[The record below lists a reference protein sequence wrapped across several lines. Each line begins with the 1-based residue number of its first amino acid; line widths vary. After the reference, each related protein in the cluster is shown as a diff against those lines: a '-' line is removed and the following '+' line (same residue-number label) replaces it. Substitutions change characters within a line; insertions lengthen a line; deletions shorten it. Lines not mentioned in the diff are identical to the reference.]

1 VWESGRG
8 RGGGERTMRYGVIS
22 DVHANLPALEAVV
35 AELERIGVDAYACAG
50 DLVGYGPQPN
60 ECVEAIQQ
68 LGAVAVAGNH
78 DLIAIGQLSEDRCER
93 LARQSLR
100 WTRGVLADKTRDY
113 LAGLPRQAALPGGVV
128 VTHGSLKDPQEYV
141 LGVEQA
147 AAQLTRLSEQLPEAR
162 ILVVGHTHRAFATD
176 GSRGALRLGT
186 SRCVSLNGSARWLL
200 NPGAVGQSRE
210 RLVRAR
216 YMVLDLERREAIFHA
231 ARYDVPRTRALLR
244 QQQLPARSIH
254 LAPWRPKTL
263 LRPAI
268 RTARRAVA
276 AVRGR

>member
-1 VWESGRG
+1 VWDSGRG
-8 RGGGERTMRYGVIS
+8 RGGGERKMRYGVIS

-60 ECVEAIQQ
+60 ECVKAIRQ
-68 LGAVAVAGNH
+68 LGAVTVAGNH

-100 WTRGVLADKTRDY
+100 WTRGVLDEETRDY
-113 LAGLPRQAALPGGVV
+113 LGRLPQQAPLAGGVL
-128 VTHGSLKDPQEYV
+128 VTHGSLNDPQEYV
-141 LGVEQA
+141 LDVERA
-147 AAQLTRLSEQLPEAR
+147 AAQLNRLSEQLPAAR

-176 GSRGALRLGT
+176 GASKALGPGANR
-186 SRCVSLNGSARWLL
+186 RVSLNGSDRWLL

-216 YMVLDLERREAIFHA
+216 YMVLDLERGEAIFHA
-231 ARYDVPRTRALLR
+231 TRYDVPRTRALLR
-244 QQQLPARSIH
+244 EQRLPPGSVH
-254 LAPWRPKTL
+254 LAPWRLKAL

-268 RTARRAVA
+268 RTTRRALA
-276 AVRGR
+276 AVRHR

>member
-1 VWESGRG
+1 
-8 RGGGERTMRYGVIS
+8 MRYGVIS

-60 ECVEAIQQ
+60 ECVKAIRQ
-68 LGAVAVAGNH
+68 LGAVTVAGNH
-78 DLIAIGQLSEDRCER
+78 DLIAIGRLSEDRCER

-100 WTRGVLADKTRDY
+100 WTRGMLDEETCDY
-113 LAGLPRQAALPGGVV
+113 LAGLPRQAALPNGVV
-128 VTHGSLKDPQEYV
+128 ITHGSLDDPQEYV
-141 LGVEQA
+141 LGIEQA
-147 AAQLTRLSEQLPEAR
+147 AAQLTRLSEQHPAAR

-176 GSRGALRLGT
+176 GASKAPGLRANR
-186 SRCVSLNGSARWLL
+186 SVSLNGSARWLL

-216 YMVLDLERREAIFHA
+216 YMVLDLDRREATFHA
-231 ARYDVPRTRALLR
+231 ARYDVSRTRALLR
-244 QQQLPARSIH
+244 QQRLPAHSVH
-254 LAPWRPKTL
+254 LAPWRLKTL

-268 RTARRAVA
+268 RTTRRALA
-276 AVRGR
+276 AVRHR

>member
-1 VWESGRG
+1 
-8 RGGGERTMRYGVIS
+8 MRYGVIS
-22 DVHANLPALEAVV
+22 DVHANLPALEAVL
-35 AELERIGVDAYACAG
+35 AELERAGVDAYACAG

-60 ECVEAIQQ
+60 ECVEVIRQ

-78 DLIAIGQLSEDRCER
+78 DLIAIGLLSEDRCER

-100 WTRGVLADKTRDY
+100 WTRGVLNEDTRDY
-113 LAGLPRQAALPGGVV
+113 LAQLPRRVALPGGVL
-128 VTHGSLKDPQEYV
+128 VTHGSLNDPQEYV
-141 LGVEQA
+141 LSVEQA
-147 AAQLTRLSEQLPEAR
+147 AAQLTRLSEHPPAR

-176 GSRGALRLGT
+176 GASNAPRLGAN
-186 SRCVSLNGSARWLL
+186 RCVSIDGSARWLL

-216 YMVLDLERREAIFHA
+216 YMVLDLDRREAIFHA

-244 QQQLPARSIH
+244 QQRLSPRSVH
-254 LAPWRPKTL
+254 LAPWRLKVL

-268 RTARRAVA
+268 RTTRRALA
-276 AVRGR
+276 AVRRR

>member
-1 VWESGRG
+1 
-8 RGGGERTMRYGVIS
+8 MRYGVIS

-60 ECVEAIQQ
+60 ECVKAIRQ
-68 LGAVAVAGNH
+68 LGAVTVAGNH
-78 DLIAIGQLSEDRCER
+78 DLIAIGRLSEDRCER

-100 WTRGVLADKTRDY
+100 WTRGVLDEETCDY
-113 LAGLPRQAALPGGVV
+113 LGGLPRQAALPGRVV
-128 VTHGSLKDPQEYV
+128 ITHGSLDDPQEYV
-141 LGVEQA
+141 LRVEQA
-147 AAQLTRLSEQLPEAR
+147 AAQLTRLSEQHPAAR

-176 GSRGALRLGT
+176 GASEALRLPT
-186 SRCVSLNGSARWLL
+186 NRCVSLTGSARWLL

-216 YMVLDLERREAIFHA
+216 YMVLDMDRREAIFHA

-244 QQQLPARSIH
+244 QQRLPPRSVH
-254 LAPWRPKTL
+254 LAPWRLKAV

-268 RTARRAVA
+268 RASRRALA
-276 AVRGR
+276 AVRRR

>member
-1 VWESGRG
+1 
-8 RGGGERTMRYGVIS
+8 MRYGVIS
-22 DVHANLPALEAVV
+22 DVHANLPALEAVI

-60 ECVEAIQQ
+60 ECVKAVRQ
-68 LGAVAVAGNH
+68 LGAVTVAGNH
-78 DLIAIGQLSEDRCER
+78 DLIAIGRLSEDRCER
-93 LARQSLR
+93 LARQSLS
-100 WTRGVLADKTRDY
+100 WTRGVLDEETRDY
-113 LAGLPRQAALPGGVV
+113 LAALPRQAALPGGVL
-128 VTHGSLKDPQEYV
+128 VTHGSLEDPQEYV

-147 AAQLTRLSEQLPEAR
+147 AAQLNRLSEQLPAAR

-176 GSRGALRLGT
+176 GVSRALGPGANRSVFLT
-186 SRCVSLNGSARWLL
+186 GSARWLL

-216 YMVLDLERREAIFHA
+216 YMVLDVDGGEAMFHA
-231 ARYDVPRTRALLR
+231 ARYDVARTRALLR
-244 QQQLPARSIH
+244 QQRLPARSVH

-268 RTARRAVA
+268 RTTRRALA
-276 AVRGR
+276 AVRRR